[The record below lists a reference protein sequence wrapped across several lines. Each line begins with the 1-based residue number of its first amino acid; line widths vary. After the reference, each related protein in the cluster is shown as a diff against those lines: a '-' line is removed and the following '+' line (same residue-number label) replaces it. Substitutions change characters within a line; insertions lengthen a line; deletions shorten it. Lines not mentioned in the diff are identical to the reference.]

1 MTKVART
8 NSEFTSPDKQRV
20 IWPIAML
27 AFDCRPR
34 PFRDAWVQKRPKN
47 GPYQTSADETD
58 AEFLPSGV
66 SFTPGS
72 RQVARGGAHGALWSA
87 VS

>member
-1 MTKVART
+1 MSIVRQLWGPRSTV
-8 NSEFTSPDKQRV
+8 S
-20 IWPIAML
+20 
-27 AFDCRPR
+27 R
-34 PFRDAWVQKRPKN
+34 PFRDEWVQKRPKN
-47 GPYQTSADETD
+47 GPYQTSTDETD
-58 AEFLPSGV
+58 AEFLLSGV